1 MDHIDY
7 DIDLS
12 SEELELKAAA
22 HRFARDVLR
31 PAGIQLDR
39 MPAEEVTAPGSLL
52 FDVVRQASELGFN
65 RLGAPEDMGGTS
77 LSPRA
82 ATLVSEELAWGNI
95 GLAGVIGLSSTHA
108 GIALALGTPE
118 IVDEFARPF
127 YACGDGSLIGC
138 WAVTEPDHG
147 SDTLGVMQPDM
158 VVKAR
163 GQLIARKD
171 GDDYILNGQKSA
183 WVSNGPIATHAMLN
197 VHLEPHDSLD
207 QGGICLLPLDLPG
220 VSRGKPL
227 NKHGVRTMPQG
238 EIFFADV
245 RIPKR
250 YMLLDQTA
258 FAPYMDIHLSMF
270 NAGVGILATG
280 LARAAYETAL
290 EYTKQRVQGGT
301 AIFNHQSVRAR
312 LFRMFTLLQSCRT
325 LSRGVAI
332 YNRTATDRGEKVRL
346 EHSIAAKVFCT
357 DSALEIATLGVQLH
371 GGNGMSRDYPCE
383 MFLRDATAMTIAD
396 GENAYLTQ
404 LGASRL

>member
-7 DIDLS
+7 DIDLTA
-12 SEELELKAAA
+12 EELELKAAA
-22 HRFARDVLR
+22 HKFAENVLR
-31 PAGIQLDR
+31 PVGIQLDR
-39 MPAEEVTAPGSLL
+39 MAPGEVTAPGSPL
-52 FDVVRQASELGFN
+52 FEVLRQASELGFN
-65 RLGAPEDMGGTS
+65 RMGAPEEMGGTK

-82 ATLVSEELAWGNI
+82 STLVSEELAWGNI

-108 GIALALGTPE
+108 GIARALGDSD

-127 YACGDGSLIGC
+127 YECSDGSIIGC

-147 SDTLGVMQPDM
+147 SDTLGVMQAEM
-158 VVKAR
+158 VLKAK

-197 VHLEPHDSLD
+197 VQLDPYSSFD
-207 QGGICLLPLDLPG
+207 QGSVCLLPLDLPG
-220 VSRGKPL
+220 INRGTPL
-227 NKHGVRTMPQG
+227 DKHGVRTMPQG
-238 EIFFADV
+238 EIFFEDV

-250 YMLLDQTA
+250 YMLLDQAA

-270 NAGVGILATG
+270 NAGVGIIATG

-290 EYTKQRVQGGT
+290 EYTKQRVQGGKP
-301 AIFNHQSVRAR
+301 IFDHQSVRAR
-312 LFRMFTLLQSCRT
+312 LFRMFTLLQSCRS

-332 YNRTATDRGEKVRL
+332 YNRTATSRGLKVRL
-346 EHSIAAKVFCT
+346 EHSIASKVYCT
-357 DSALEIATLGVQLH
+357 NSALEIATLGVQLH
-371 GGNGMSRDYPCE
+371 GGNGLSKDYPCE

>member
-12 SEELELKAAA
+12 PEELEIKAVA
-22 HRFARDVLR
+22 HKFAKEVLR
-31 PAGIQLDR
+31 PVGLQLDR
-39 MPAEEVTAPGSLL
+39 ITPEEVTAPDSPL
-52 FDVVRQASELGFN
+52 FKVLKQASEIGFS
-65 RLGAPEDMGGTS
+65 RQGSLQGTEGADI
-77 LSPRA
+77 SPRA
-82 ATLVSEELAWGNI
+82 STLVSEELAWGNT

-108 GIALALGTPE
+108 NIAMALGNEE
-118 IVDEFARPF
+118 IINEFAKPF
-127 YACGDGSLIGC
+127 FDCTDGSIIGC

-147 SDTLGVMQPDM
+147 SDTLGVMQPEL

-163 GQLIARKD
+163 GQLIAHKD

-197 VHLEPHDSLD
+197 VHLDPYNKMD

-220 VSRGKPL
+220 VSRGKAL
-227 NKHGVRTMPQG
+227 NKHGVRSMPQG
-238 EIFFADV
+238 EIFFESV

-270 NAGVGILATG
+270 NAGVGVIASG
-280 LARAAYETAL
+280 LARAAYEEAL
-290 EYTKQRVQGGT
+290 EYSRQRIQGGKP
-301 AIFNHQSVRAR
+301 IIEHQSVRAR
-312 LFRMFTLLQSCRT
+312 LFRMFTLLQTCRS

-332 YNRTATDRGEKVRL
+332 YNRTAIKRGVKVRL
-346 EHSIAAKVFCT
+346 EHSIASKVYCT
-357 DSALEIATLGVQLH
+357 NSALEIATLGVQLH
-371 GGNGMSRDYPCE
+371 GGNGVSKDYPCE
-383 MFLRDATAMTIAD
+383 MFLRDAMAMTIAD

-404 LGASRL
+404 LAASLL